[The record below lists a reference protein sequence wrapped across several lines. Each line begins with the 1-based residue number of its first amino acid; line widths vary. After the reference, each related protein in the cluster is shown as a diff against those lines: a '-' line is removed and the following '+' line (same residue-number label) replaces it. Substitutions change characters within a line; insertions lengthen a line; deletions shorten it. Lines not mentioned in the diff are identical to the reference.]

1 MRRVNQLVV
10 CKKDYKNQEEFYKAL
25 QDALM
30 VILNNGYEC
39 TVRYDEPAF
48 GIVAFEY
55 DYDRSKEY
63 GNPLP
68 YWLSA
73 DEADSIVWD
82 DERQPED
89 DDNVNYS

>member
-1 MRRVNQLVV
+1 MRKVNQLVV
-10 CKKDYKNQEEFYKAL
+10 CTEDYKNTEEFYKAL

-39 TVRYDEPAF
+39 TVRYDGPGI

-55 DYDRSKEY
+55 DYDRDNGF

-68 YWLSA
+68 YWLTPE
-73 DEADSIVWD
+73 EADSVIWD
-82 DERQPED
+82 DERDQDD
-89 DDNVNYS
+89 DDNVYYS